1 MQSKS
6 KSVNQGEAAGL
17 YNVANSTL
25 YSDPWWNNTGY
36 NSFSPAMIRG
46 NASDSSSL
54 EQSVDGQSQS
64 EGGINE
70 EDDDTTKKSPSGTP
84 LQPDRSYGR
93 EGPNLQQVP
102 PTLHP
107 RNDGNLTHAPQL
119 ELVGH
124 SVACG
129 SSPYDQYYG
138 GMMAAYARPLDRIL
152 FPSFFETQ
160 VWPCCFCNTTISEVM
175 YYLWFHSMERPVA
188 PHIAVPPHL
197 YDMHHARMPLPLE
210 MAQEPVY
217 VNAKQYHGILRR
229 RQSRAKAELEKKL
242 IKVRKPYLHESRH
255 QHALRRA
262 RGTGGRFAKKSVSD
276 TSKGTDSGSA
286 NISQS
291 ISSSGSG
298 PFLSDSSGAK
308 VPDAQNL
315 YNSDIGNFRNQTKL
329 QVQANQ
335 RHSGET
341 GEGPTSSQKW
351 GNIPPNRALAMP

>member
-138 GMMAAYARPLDRIL
+138 GMMAAYAQPLVPL
-152 FPSFFETQ
+152 YGAS
-160 VWPCCFCNTTISEVM
+160 
-175 YYLWFHSMERPVA
+175 VA

>member
-6 KSVNQGEAAGL
+6 KSVNQGEANV
-17 YNVANSTL
+17 YNVANSTV

-36 NSFSPAMIRG
+36 NSFSPAMMRG

-70 EDDDTTKKSPSGTP
+70 EDDDTTKKSPSGTS

-107 RNDGNLTHAPQL
+107 RNDGNLSHAPQL

-129 SSPYDQYYG
+129 ANPYDQYYG
-138 GMMAAYARPLDRIL
+138 GMMAAYAQPL
-152 FPSFFETQ
+152 
-160 VWPCCFCNTTISEVM
+160 
-175 YYLWFHSMERPVA
+175 
-188 PHIAVPPHL
+188 VPPHL

-255 QHALRRA
+255 QHALRRQ
-262 RGTGGRFAKKSVSD
+262 RGTGGRFAKKSDSD
-276 TSKGTDSGSA
+276 TSKGTGSGSA
-286 NISQS
+286 IMSQS

-315 YNSDIGNFRNQTKL
+315 YNSDIGNFRNRTNL
-329 QVQANQ
+329 QEQANQ

-341 GEGPTSSQKW
+341 GEGPTSSHKW
-351 GNIPPNRALAMP
+351 GNIPPNHALAMP

>member
-138 GMMAAYARPLDRIL
+138 GMMAAYAQPL
-152 FPSFFETQ
+152 
-160 VWPCCFCNTTISEVM
+160 
-175 YYLWFHSMERPVA
+175 
-188 PHIAVPPHL
+188 VPPHL

-341 GEGPTSSQKW
+341 GEGPTSTQKW

>member
-36 NSFSPAMIRG
+36 NSFSPAMMRG

-138 GMMAAYARPLDRIL
+138 GMMAAYAQPL
-152 FPSFFETQ
+152 
-160 VWPCCFCNTTISEVM
+160 
-175 YYLWFHSMERPVA
+175 
-188 PHIAVPPHL
+188 VPPHL

-262 RGTGGRFAKKSVSD
+262 RGTGGRFAKRS
-276 TSKGTDSGSA
+276 
-286 NISQS
+286 
-291 ISSSGSG
+291 SG
-298 PFLSDSSGAK
+298 PFLSNSSGAK